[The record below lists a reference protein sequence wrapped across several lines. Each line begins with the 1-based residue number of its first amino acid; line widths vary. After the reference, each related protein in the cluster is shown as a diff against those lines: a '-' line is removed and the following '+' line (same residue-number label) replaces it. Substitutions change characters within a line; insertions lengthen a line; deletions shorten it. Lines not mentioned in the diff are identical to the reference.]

1 MRCVHGSRAVAHAPW
16 LTRRGSRAGLYV
28 SRTTGQ
34 APRGLIHCPARVA
47 GVLVSWGA
55 GVLGSWQKETPR
67 NGGALSVDYADALQR
82 AEYPVGISQTNL
94 GTSSAGRSEIVKR
107 FEAFEVSPYF
117 PGVVQLAVAVE
128 HFKSGPVRGVA
139 RTIART
145 SESVLCSVIDIV
157 AANCPV
163 IYARHYLTPA
173 LFPGVVAGHSI
184 YGKKPRHTNKRNPA
198 EN

>member
-1 MRCVHGSRAVAHAPW
+1 MRCVHGSRAVAHVPW

-82 AEYPVGISQTNL
+82 AEYPIRVAQFYLN
-94 GTSSAGRSEIVKR
+94 TSCARRSKIVQGLK
-107 FEAFEVSPYF
+107 AFEVAPDR
-117 PGVVQLAVAVE
+117 PG
-128 HFKSGPVRGVA
+128 
-139 RTIART
+139 
-145 SESVLCSVIDIV
+145 IV
-157 AANCPV
+157 
-163 IYARHYLTPA
+163 
-173 LFPGVVAGHSI
+173 
-184 YGKKPRHTNKRNPA
+184 
-198 EN
+198 